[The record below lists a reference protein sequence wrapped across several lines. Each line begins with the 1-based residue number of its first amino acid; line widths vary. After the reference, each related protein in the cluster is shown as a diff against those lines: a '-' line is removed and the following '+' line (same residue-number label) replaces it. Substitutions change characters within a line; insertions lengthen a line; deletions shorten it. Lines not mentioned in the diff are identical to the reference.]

1 MKAFKNSAKKYIRIL
16 VFQLC
21 PNNIFKIK
29 KAALFPFNKEMHS
42 ILRFED
48 KLDFEITDVYDT
60 KYSLRVG
67 KNTNKE
73 VKSDSSGHIIK
84 NIEKS
89 IGTALT
95 H

>member
-1 MKAFKNSAKKYIRIL
+1 M
-16 VFQLC
+16 

-73 VKSDSSGHIIK
+73 ARVTPQGILSRTLK
-84 NIEKS
+84 KS

>member
-1 MKAFKNSAKKYIRIL
+1 
-16 VFQLC
+16 
-21 PNNIFKIK
+21 
-29 KAALFPFNKEMHS
+29 MHS

>member
-1 MKAFKNSAKKYIRIL
+1 M
-16 VFQLC
+16 

-84 NIEKS
+84 NIEKIES
-89 IGTALT
+89 KLQKIQHVLNSN
-95 H
+95 